1 MDTTM
6 KLKNRKIKINLG
18 INTQDCL
25 ESATSKKAKSKNQC
39 QGLFEI
45 ESWPSQ
51 SPILNYKN
59 TLDSSKINKILIT

>member
-6 KLKNRKIKINLG
+6 KLKNRKIKINVG

-45 ESWPSQ
+45 ES
-51 SPILNYKN
+51 
-59 TLDSSKINKILIT
+59 